1 MGNHNLP
8 SKGIA
13 AVLSF
18 LIPGLGQIYCG
29 RLLRGLIW
37 LIFVIGGYAMLIV
50 PGIILHIFCILDALS
65 LPDRMIPK

>member
-1 MGNHNLP
+1 MGNQNLP
-8 SKGIA
+8 SKGVA

-29 RLLRGLIW
+29 RLLRGIIW
-37 LIFVIGGYAMLIV
+37 LIFAIGGYAMLIV